1 MTEKQPPRVPLK
13 GVEGVPPIS
22 RAEPI
27 TADSLAQLGF
37 DECHAGPGDRF
48 RLFRRRLES
57 AHTIDAKLWPEGVAT
72 LIVMPGYF
80 VSYAMSPAD
89 LLRQIEFIIEQTTAT
104 DAT

>member
-1 MTEKQPPRVPLK
+1 MRTNRVPLK
-13 GVEGVPPIS
+13 GVEAVPVNS

-89 LLRQIEFIIEQTTAT
+89 LRRQIEFIQQTTAT
-104 DAT
+104 DTA